1 MTKNIM
7 KYSKILKFYMLNP
20 NYKVKS
26 SNWQSFKTKGSSSS
40 PQNRDECFYTNWEG
54 PKLLKSQ
61 ITPKFWLKLFQ
72 NE

>member
-1 MTKNIM
+1 M

-54 PKLLKSQ
+54 PKLLKS
-61 ITPKFWLKLFQ
+61 
-72 NE
+72 